1 MLHIP
6 RIVTRVPILRG
17 VARLMLT
24 SYARLFKSRYVVE
37 NRMGLQ
43 LLLDQ
48 ENIID
53 WQIFIRGEWEAPQFA
68 KLFELLAQ
76 QRAKGDIG
84 AIFLDVGAHW
94 GLYALEALKSASFE
108 QIFALEPDPTNF
120 SQLQANLFLNDAR
133 GAVKALQL
141 AASNAERTFG
151 LSLRTHRNRGATQ
164 VVDVS
169 QPNHVVCRGARLDSL
184 FDFASKLLVV
194 KIDVEGHEI
203 AVLEGMTGLLAK
215 NRCVLQI
222 EVDDENYPGREEV
235 VAEKLAPYG
244 LKLAGA
250 IHSDFFFVSE

>member
-37 NRMGLQ
+37 TRMGLQ

-53 WQIFIRGEWEAPQFA
+53 WQIFIRGEWEAAQFD

-76 QRAKGDIG
+76 QRVKHDAG
-84 AIFLDVGAHW
+84 AVFLDVGAHW

-108 QIFALEPDPTNF
+108 QIIALEPDPTNF

-133 GAVKALQL
+133 GAVRVLQL
-141 AASNAERTFG
+141 AASNTERDFG
-151 LSLRTHRNRGATQ
+151 LSLRTHRNRGATRL
-164 VVDVS
+164 VDVG
-169 QPNHVVCRGARLDSL
+169 QPNHVVCHGSRLDSL
-184 FDFASKLLVV
+184 FDFSGKLLVV
-194 KIDVEGHEI
+194 KIDVEGHEM
-203 AVLEGMTGLLAK
+203 AVLEGMSELLAK
-215 NRCVLQI
+215 NHCVLQI
-222 EVDDENYPGREEV
+222 EVDDENFPGRETM
-235 VAEKLAPYG
+235 VADKLAPFG
-244 LKLAGA
+244 LKPAGV
-250 IHSDFFFVSE
+250 IDSDFFFVSA